1 MNRPPDHTTYRE
13 WLNLDVDGMLPDED
27 RPRLEEH
34 LASCLEC
41 RREKEELVALD
52 GLLKS
57 STLAVRP
64 DFRESVM
71 ASLPAAGWEGRAPRS
86 WGFPAAM
93 LILLGGIA
101 AALFTAGPATSS
113 GLGALSA
120 VFGMFEAALLAG
132 SGLLAATWK
141 GWGMIFDELL
151 SSPVSLGVFGV
162 FVLCLNLLLVSLIRR
177 KRPAAAT
184 VMAVQGQRGEGDR
197 R

>member
-13 WLNLDVDGMLPDED
+13 WLNLDVDGMLPDDD
-27 RPRLEEH
+27 RARLEEH
-34 LASCLEC
+34 LASCSEC
-41 RREKEELVALD
+41 RREKDELVALD
-52 GLLKS
+52 GLLRS
-57 STLAVRP
+57 SSLSVRP
-64 DFRESVM
+64 DFKESVM
-71 ASLPAAGWEGRAPRS
+71 ASLPAVGWEGRAPRS

-93 LILLGGIA
+93 FILLGGIA
-101 AALFTAGPATSS
+101 AAFFTAGPATSS

-132 SGLLAATWK
+132 AGLLAATWK

-177 KRPAAAT
+177 KRPAAAA
-184 VMAVQGQRGEGDR
+184 VMAAQGPGKGDGR
-197 R
+197 

>member
-1 MNRPPDHTTYRE
+1 MNRPDHTTYRE

-34 LASCLEC
+34 LASCPEC
-41 RREKEELVALD
+41 RRERDELVALD

-57 STLAVRP
+57 SSLAVRP

-101 AALFTAGPATSS
+101 AALFTAGPTTSS

-120 VFGMFEAALLAG
+120 VFGMFEAAVLAG
-132 SGLLAATWK
+132 AGLLAATWK

-151 SSPVSLGVFGV
+151 SSPVSLGVFGI

-184 VMAVQGQRGEGDR
+184 ATAVQGQSGEGDR

>member
-27 RPRLEEH
+27 RVRLEEH
-34 LASCLEC
+34 LASCSEC
-41 RREKEELVALD
+41 RHEKDELVALD
-52 GLLKS
+52 GLLRS

-71 ASLPAAGWEGRAPRS
+71 ASLPAVGWEGRAPRS

-93 LILLGGIA
+93 FILLGGIA
-101 AALFTAGPATSS
+101 AAFFTTGPATSP

-132 SGLLAATWK
+132 AGLLTATWK

-151 SSPVSLGVFGV
+151 SSPVSLGVFGL
-162 FVLCLNLLLVSLIRR
+162 FVLCLNLLLISLIRR
-177 KRPAAAT
+177 KRPAAA
-184 VMAVQGQRGEGDR
+184 VIMAGGSRSGEGDR